1 MMGFHLAQSLSLCSR
16 LLLPP
21 PDFLGAMGREG
32 KREST
37 WKLERKTKLE
47 EKETM
52 VGENDSSRGSG
63 LITLAPHAAGRFR
76 SAQ

>member
-32 KREST
+32 KRGGT
-37 WKLERKTKLE
+37 WKLTRRAKLE
-47 EKETM
+47 ETKTM
-52 VGENDSSRGSG
+52 VGESDSSRGSG
-63 LITLAPHAAGRFR
+63 LITPTPHAAGRFR
-76 SAQ
+76 FAQ